1 MHTCVPRG
9 VSSHCNFLFGGFNA
23 ELCLRSGTSTVKG
36 SSTTWVS
43 QEKNQ
48 NIPASLVQM
57 FYLLI
62 YLNFPPTPWNMPW
75 TKVSYLGVQIHFF
88 CWYSPN
94 MTIPSLF
101 SVLPCL
107 VTLPSTFFVLFK
119 SGKVFKQKSSISTS
133 GWASLRCLPGN
144 CYQESCFCYRRG
156 ETSCCSFQDIK
167 SSSFC
172 PLKASKFSVLTP
184 VFVLKHLSLPCSSF
198 WIQPPC
204 LSVQHQD

>member
-1 MHTCVPRG
+1 MSLYSLSPARGEFWPLQTGTGCGAYMCVPRG
-9 VSSHCNFLFGGFNA
+9 ISSHYNFLFGGFNK
-23 ELCLRSGTSTVKG
+23 EQCLRSGTSTVKG

-43 QEKNQ
+43 REKNQ

-57 FYLLI
+57 FFLLI

-119 SGKVFKQKSSISTS
+119 SSKVFKQKSSISTS
-133 GWASLRCLPGN
+133 GWASLIGVCL
-144 CYQESCFCYRRG
+144 ETVIRRVVFAIG
-156 ETSCCSFQDIK
+156 EEKPPAAHSKILNP
-167 SSSFC
+167 
-172 PLKASKFSVLTP
+172 PLSAL
-184 VFVLKHLSLPCSSF
+184 
-198 WIQPPC
+198 
-204 LSVQHQD
+204 